1 MRMRIYIHIMVDIT
15 VSAGLPPLIPRET
28 IFGNAE
34 REAARVSPDGTMLAY
49 LAPHDGKQSVWVRT
63 IGKADD
69 RVVAHDPDRP
79 IYLARWQGDS
89 RHVLYQQD
97 RGGDENYHL
106 FQVDLVGGT
115 PRDVT
120 PGERVRAMPLAVDPR
135 VPNEAL
141 VTLNA
146 RNPRLLDVHRLTLTT
161 GVSVL
166 DTENPGDVISWLAD
180 NALVVRAAVA
190 QVPGGSYV
198 IRIRDDAAA
207 PWRALDDIPFT
218 DGAPRIVAFSPDDRA
233 LYAITAKDANASR
246 LVRYDLATAAR
257 TVVHEH
263 PEYEVERIYVD
274 PGTREVVAVAVLE
287 ERLIWTAVA
296 PSFRG
301 DLAALRS
308 VNAGDFL
315 IESASADGNTLIVRY
330 LSDALPDHYYAYD
343 RRRRAATLL
352 FCDRPRL
359 LKYELAPMTP
369 VQFVA
374 RDGLPIRGYLTL
386 PPGLEPRC
394 LPTVLYVH
402 GGPWYR
408 DRWGYEPIV
417 QWLANRGYAVLQVNF
432 RGSTGYGKAF
442 LNAGNRQWAG
452 AMRTDLLDARDW
464 AIAQGYADPARF
476 AIFGGSYGGYAVLT
490 ALAWTPDAFTCGV
503 DIVGPSDLR
512 TFMAAIPAYWEPMR
526 KMLTE
531 RVGDDPELLKAQ
543 SPLFRASSIRAPL
556 LIAQGA
562 NDPRVKQQESDQIVA
577 ALRTSGI
584 PVQYLVFDDEGHG
597 IAQPAN
603 LERFTALAETFLA
616 RSLGGRLEPAGSDDD
631 LESFLR

>member
-1 MRMRIYIHIMVDIT
+1 MPNTTLLR
-15 VSAGLPPLIPRET
+15 GLAPLIPREA
-28 IFGNAE
+28 IFGNPEMDAP
-34 REAARVSPDGTMLAY
+34 RLSPDGTMLAY
-49 LAPHDGKQSVWVRT
+49 LAPHHGKQSVWVRT
-63 IGKADD
+63 VGKRDD

-79 IYLARWQGDS
+79 IPFARWQGDS

-106 FQVDLVGGT
+106 FQVDLLGGA

-120 PGERVRAMPLAVDPR
+120 PGEKIRAMPLAVDPR
-135 VPNEAL
+135 FPNEAL

-146 RNPRLLDVHRLTLTT
+146 RNPKLLDVHRVNLGT
-161 GVSVL
+161 GASVL
-166 DTENPGDVISWLAD
+166 DTENPGDVVAWLAD
-180 NALVVRAAVA
+180 NAFAVRAAVA
-190 QVPGGSYV
+190 QVPDGSCV
-198 IRIRDDAAA
+198 IRVRDDAAA
-207 PWRALDDIPFT
+207 PWRVLDDVPFA
-218 DGAPRIVAFSPDDRA
+218 DGRPRIVAFSADDRA
-233 LYAITAKDANASR
+233 VYAITAKDANASR
-246 LVRYDLATAAR
+246 LVRYDLATATR

-263 PEYEVERIYVD
+263 PEYDVERVYVD
-274 PGTREVVAVAVLE
+274 PGTHEVAAVAVLE
-287 ERLIWTAVA
+287 ERLVWTALTPWFEA
-296 PSFRG
+296 
-301 DLAALRS
+301 DLAALRG

-315 IESASADGNTLIVRY
+315 IESASADGITLIVRY
-330 LSDALPDHYYAYD
+330 LSDACPDHYYAYD
-343 RRRRAATLL
+343 RSRGVATLL
-352 FCDRPRL
+352 FCDRPKL
-359 LKYELAPMTP
+359 LEYELAAMTP
-369 VQFVA
+369 VQFAA
-374 RDGLPIRGYLTL
+374 RDGLPIRGYLTV
-386 PPGLEPRC
+386 PPGVEPRD

-512 TFMAAIPAYWEPMR
+512 TFMAAFPAYWEPMR
-526 KMLTE
+526 KMVTE
-531 RVGDDPELLKAQ
+531 RVGDDPEFLKAQ

-556 LIAQGA
+556 LITQGA

-584 PVQYLVFDDEGHG
+584 PVHYLVFDDEGHG
-597 IAQPAN
+597 IAEPAN
-603 LERFTALAETFLA
+603 LERFTALAEAFLA
-616 RSLGGRLEPAGSDDD
+616 RALGGRLEPAGPGNDAD
-631 LESFLR
+631 SFLQ